1 MASIIRIKRSAASGN
16 PTTLAAGELAYS
28 SLADNGS
35 NGGDRLY
42 FGHGTET
49 DGDAANHEIIGGK
62 YFTDQLDHAK
72 GTLTASSALLVDA
85 NKKINELLVDN
96 LTIDGNTITATDT
109 NGDIFL
115 EPNGTGSVV
124 LNFNKIEDLATPVD
138 SADVATK
145 GYVDSYNAAT
155 GLRISDGADSD
166 LVLIATDTLAVVG
179 GIGLTSS
186 VTNNQVSIAL
196 DNTAVTAGSY
206 GSATSI
212 PVFTVDDQGRLTSAG
227 ANNISTT
234 LNLTGDSASSGSVA
248 LGSGTLAFKG
258 MEGIDITASGGIVTV
273 GAEIA
278 SDTNLGVAKFDA
290 TDFGNSNGAITVA
303 ASTLGSTNLNPGA
316 TVTDLAGLTQL
327 DVDNV
332 RVNGN
337 VISTTD
343 SANGYMWIDPGNNM
357 EVTGKVIIRGD
368 LQVDGTQTIINS
380 TDLSITDKL
389 VIVAQGSADSA
400 AATGAGIQVDTAGA
414 SIKYNSS
421 TAAWDFNRHV
431 NLLTGNDFK
440 IDGIGFD
447 ERIDDRMNNLLLAGE
462 AIDLTYNDGA
472 GTLTVT
478 AEIASSSNL
487 GVAKF
492 NADYFTVDGAGDV
505 IIHEVNGG
513 TY

>member
-1 MASIIRIKRSAASGN
+1 MASIIRIKRSATSGN
-16 PTTLAAGELAYS
+16 PTTLASGELAYS

-49 DGDAANHEIIGGK
+49 GGNAANHEIVGGK
-62 YFTDQLDHAK
+62 FFTDQLDHAK

-138 SADVATK
+138 SADAATK

-166 LVLIATDTLAVVG
+166 LVLIASDTLIVAG

-206 GSATSI
+206 GTATAI
-212 PVFTVDDQGRLTSAG
+212 PAFTVDDQGRLTSAG
-227 ANNISTT
+227 TNAISTT

-258 MEGIDITASGGIVTV
+258 MEGIDITTSGGIVTV
-273 GAEIA
+273 GAEVA
-278 SDTNLGVAKFDA
+278 TDTNLGVARFDA

>member
-1 MASIIRIKRSAASGN
+1 MASIIRIKRSATSGN

-138 SADVATK
+138 SADAATK

-206 GSATSI
+206 GSATAI

-227 ANNISTT
+227 TNNISTT

-258 MEGIDITASGGIVTV
+258 MEGIDITTSGGIVTV
-273 GAEIA
+273 GAEVA
-278 SDTNLGVAKFDA
+278 TDTNLGVARFDA

-505 IIHEVNGG
+505 IVHEVNGG